1 MNDQKVAIDRYTLRT
16 ALVQSGVRMTA
27 GTLSTLWEA
36 LGGEPAYISGRVYTD
51 AGDVLW
57 CRLAHPGN
65 GSSLWRDCRT
75 GLTFSESAPKRPL
88 TLCGPVPTRN
98 QVAAAVRDSNDYGNS
113 YEMFE
118 AGQARVIDRIMAL
131 VKGETP

>member
-1 MNDQKVAIDRYTLRT
+1 MSDQKVAIDRDTLRT

-51 AGDVLW
+51 AGGVLW

-88 TLCGPVPTRN
+88 TLLGPVPSRD
-98 QVAAAVRDSNDYGNS
+98 QVAKIIAGVNDYGNS
-113 YEMFE
+113 YEVFE
-118 AGQARVIDRIMAL
+118 AGQAKLADRIMAL
-131 VKGETP
+131 LKGETP